1 MRRGVEITD
10 GVKDRSRGLV
20 RNRRRAGWHHG
31 AVAARYDPP
40 TGEFRYQHAIEVRF
54 SDTDAMGHVNNA
66 VYLTYFE
73 LARAGYYQAVTGR
86 VFETLAET
94 DRSMIMAHARVEY
107 RAPAFFGETVVVAC
121 RAAWVSHSSFA
132 LVYRLMAS
140 DDSPRGAG
148 RLLADGETIQ
158 VAYDYAGGRA
168 TRLDPELVRQLEA
181 YQGGPLPPRPTT

>member
-1 MRRGVEITD
+1 V
-10 GVKDRSRGLV
+10 S
-20 RNRRRAGWHHG
+20 
-31 AVAARYDPP
+31 ARHEPP
-40 TGEFRYQHAIEVRF
+40 PGPFRYQHAIEVRF

-107 RAPAFFGETVVVAC
+107 RAPTFFGETVIVAC
-121 RAAWVSHSSFA
+121 RAAWVSRSSFS
-132 LVYRLMAS
+132 LVYRLTAS
-140 DDSPRGAG
+140 DDSPRGGG

-158 VAYDYAGGRA
+158 VTYDYASGRA
-168 TRLDPELVRQLEA
+168 TRLDPEMVRALEA
-181 YQGGPLPPRPTT
+181 YEGQPIPPRPGA

>member
-1 MRRGVEITD
+1 MTARHEPPD
-10 GVKDRSRGLV
+10 G
-20 RNRRRAGWHHG
+20 
-31 AVAARYDPP
+31 P
-40 TGEFRYQHAIEVRF
+40 FRYTHAIEVRF

-73 LARAGYYQAVTGR
+73 LARAGYYQAVTGH

-121 RAAWVSHSSFA
+121 RAAWVSRSSFA

-158 VAYDYAGGRA
+158 VAYDYASGRA
-168 TRLDPELVRQLEA
+168 TRLDPDLVRQLEA
-181 YQGGPLPPRPTT
+181 YEGGPLPPRPVE

>member
-1 MRRGVEITD
+1 VSTRHEPPE
-10 GVKDRSRGLV
+10 
-20 RNRRRAGWHHG
+20 G
-31 AVAARYDPP
+31 A
-40 TGEFRYQHAIEVRF
+40 FRYQHAIEVRF
-54 SDTDAMGHVNNA
+54 SDRDAMGHVNNA

-107 RAPAFFGETVVVAC
+107 RAPAFFGEMVVVAC
-121 RAAWVSHSSFA
+121 RAAWVSRSSFS
-132 LVYRLMAS
+132 LEYRLTAS

-158 VAYDYAGGRA
+158 VAYDYASGRA
-168 TRLDPELVRQLEA
+168 TRLDPVLVRALEA
-181 YQGGPLPPRPTT
+181 YEGHVIQPRPSA

>member
-1 MRRGVEITD
+1 V
-10 GVKDRSRGLV
+10 S
-20 RNRRRAGWHHG
+20 
-31 AVAARYDPP
+31 ARHEPP
-40 TGEFRYQHAIEVRF
+40 EGPFRYQHAIEVRF
-54 SDTDAMGHVNNA
+54 RDTDAMGHVNNA

-107 RAPAFFGETVVVAC
+107 RAPVFFGETIVVAC
-121 RAAWVSHSSFA
+121 RAAWVSRSSFS
-132 LVYRLMAS
+132 LVYRLTAA

-158 VAYDYAGGRA
+158 VAYEYARA
-168 TRLDPELVRQLEA
+168 RPTGLDPGLVRALEA
-181 YQGGPLPPRPTT
+181 YEGHAIPPRPAG

>member
-1 MRRGVEITD
+1 MTARHEPPD
-10 GVKDRSRGLV
+10 G
-20 RNRRRAGWHHG
+20 
-31 AVAARYDPP
+31 P
-40 TGEFRYQHAIEVRF
+40 FRYTHAIEVRF

-132 LVYRLMAS
+132 LVYRLIAS

-158 VAYDYAGGRA
+158 VAYDYASGRA

-181 YQGGPLPPRPTT
+181 YAGGPLPPRPSA